1 MPNRQR
7 HDPRRSRRTRKK
19 VRREAQEVS
28 LERFLSKTVD
38 GTHGCLLWVGS
49 DDGRQGYG
57 KFFVDGKNVRAI
69 RWIFELFN
77 PGKLKKH
84 HVVMHTCDSVR
95 CVEPNHLARGTHRQ
109 NMKDKARKGRVVNV
123 RKFLDEDTVSLIR
136 FAHSLDVSPAVIAGE
151 LGLKYTTVRSITE
164 GKRWKQVA

>member
-1 MPNRQR
+1 MK
-7 HDPRRSRRTRKK
+7 D
-19 VRREAQEVS
+19 
-28 LERFLSKTVD
+28 LDRFLSKTVD
-38 GTHGCLLWVGS
+38 GANGCLLWAGS

-57 KFFVDGKNVRAI
+57 KFSVNGKNVRAI

-95 CVEPNHLARGTHRQ
+95 CVEPSHLVRGTHRQ
-109 NMKDKARKGRVVNV
+109 NMKDKAKKGRVVV
-123 RKFLDEDTVSLIR
+123 RKKFLDVDTVSLIR
-136 FAHSLDVSPAVIAGE
+136 FASSLEVSPAKIARE
-151 LGLKYTTVRSITE
+151 LGLKYTTVRSIVE